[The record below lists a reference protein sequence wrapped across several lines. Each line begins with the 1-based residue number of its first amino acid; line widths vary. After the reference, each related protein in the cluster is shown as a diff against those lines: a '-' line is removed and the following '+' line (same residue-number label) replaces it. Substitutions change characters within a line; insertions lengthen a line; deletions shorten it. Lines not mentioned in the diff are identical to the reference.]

1 MNTIEKRCAEFK
13 EAKLLQKYSLYPFFP
28 PMTGSEGRKVTYGN
42 RSMVMLGSNNYLGL
56 THDARVQS
64 AALSAVS
71 KYGTGCT
78 GSRFLNGNTDLHE
91 ELEKRFATFFKK
103 DAALVMT
110 TGFLTN
116 YTSIGTLVEAGDYIL
131 SDSENHASIIAG
143 CKNSS
148 ATTIVF
154 AHNDMIDLDK
164 KLSEL
169 PSEAVKLIIV
179 DGVFSMTGE
188 LTKLP
193 EIVALKKKYPNTLI
207 MIDDA
212 HGLGAIGPTGRG
224 TAEHFNLESDVDLI
238 TATFSKSMASLGGVI
253 VGSSEII
260 HYLKHKCRGFIFSAA
275 LPAASAAATLAALD
289 VIESDPSLFS
299 TLRDNIQ
306 FLKSGYKQIGLPVLE
321 SGSPILSIWIG
332 DEMKSLKTVEAL
344 KQQGVFCTPV
354 MFPAVPFGNALIR
367 TSVMASH
374 TQEDL
379 SFALSAFEKVAD
391 ALALRTE
398 IPSTSGLHARSKGY
412 GFENAASN

>member
-56 THDARVQS
+56 THDPRVQN
-64 AALSAVS
+64 AALLAIS

-91 ELEKRFATFFKK
+91 ELEERFAKFFKK
-103 DAALVMT
+103 ESALVMT

-148 ATTIVF
+148 AETIVF
-154 AHNDMIDLDK
+154 RHNDMTDLDE
-164 KLSEL
+164 KLAQL
-169 PSEAVKLIIV
+169 PQDAVKLIIV

-188 LTKLP
+188 LANLP
-193 EIVALKKKYPNTLI
+193 EIVRLKKEYTNTLI
-207 MIDDA
+207 MVDDA
-212 HGLGAIGPTGRG
+212 HGLGAIGANGRG
-224 TAEHFNLESDVDLI
+224 TAEHFGLENDIDLI

-253 VGSSEII
+253 AGSSEIL

-275 LPAASAAATLAALD
+275 LPAASAAAVLAALD
-289 VIESDPSLFS
+289 IIESDNTIFS
-299 TLRDNIQ
+299 KLSENIQ
-306 FLKSGYKQIGLPVLE
+306 FLKAGYKQLGLPVLE

-374 TQEDL
+374 SREDL
-379 SFALSAFEKVAD
+379 SFALGAFEKVFEM
-391 ALALRTE
+391 LQIKVS
-398 IPSTSGLHARSKGY
+398 IPSASGLHARSNGY
-412 GFENAASN
+412 GFENAVN